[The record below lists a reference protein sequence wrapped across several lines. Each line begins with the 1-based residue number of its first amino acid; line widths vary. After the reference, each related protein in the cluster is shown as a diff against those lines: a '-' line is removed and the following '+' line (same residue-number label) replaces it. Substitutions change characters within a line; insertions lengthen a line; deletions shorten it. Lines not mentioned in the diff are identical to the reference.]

1 MQNLEIR
8 EQDGKRVIT
17 GYVNV
22 PNKLSNPLK
31 DKNGKIFVET
41 VETGVFAKAINEA
54 REKGK
59 NIPLMFRHKD
69 IISDNVEICED
80 EVGVKFTAYDVRE
93 DIFNQIQNDGGKINC
108 SFGFTP
114 IKEKVIDISKN
125 LYKRI
130 LEEINLLEITITPY
144 PAYNSSVAY
153 TELREEGE
161 DEMELR
167 ELLELREELDKKIEE
182 LTDKEL
188 EEEKKDEKED
198 KVEKPIEEKIAEID
212 VQIAEEEVN
221 EKEKEKESIEHEIA
235 QKRLILEKAK
245 MQLELIKLKAE

>member
-8 EQDGKRVIT
+8 EQDGVYKIG
-17 GYVNV
+17 GYINATER
-22 PNKLSNPLK
+22 NSNILK
-31 DKNGKIFVET
+31 DKEGRKFIEKVRVGAF
-41 VETGVFAKAINEA
+41 KEA
-54 REKGK
+54 LEDAEKENRE
-59 NIPLMFRHKD
+59 IPLMYRHKKL
-69 IISDNVEICED
+69 ITKNVEL
-80 EVGVKFTAYDVRE
+80 RE
-93 DIFNQIQNDGGKINC
+93 DNIGLRFEAEVDEDTYNMVKDNNLQC
-108 SFGFTP
+108 SFGFVP
-114 IKEKVIDISKN
+114 LKENIKNITLGFYE
-125 LYKRI
+125 R
-130 LEEINLLEITITPY
+130 LLEKIKLLEVTITPL
-144 PAYNSSVAY
+144 PAYNGSLV
-153 TELREEGE
+153 ECREGE

-198 KVEKPIEEKIAEID
+198 EVEKPIERKIAEID

-221 EKEKEKESIEHEIA
+221 EKEHEIA

>member
-8 EQDGKRVIT
+8 EQDGVYKIG
-17 GYVNV
+17 GYINATER
-22 PNKLSNPLK
+22 NSNILK
-31 DKNGKIFVET
+31 DKEGRKFIEKVRAGAF
-41 VETGVFAKAINEA
+41 KEA
-54 REKGK
+54 LEDAEKENRE
-59 NIPLMFRHKD
+59 IPLMYRHKKL
-69 IISDNVEICED
+69 ITKNVEL
-80 EVGVKFTAYDVRE
+80 RE
-93 DIFNQIQNDGGKINC
+93 DNIGLRFEAEVDEDTYNMVKDNNLQC
-108 SFGFTP
+108 SFGFVP
-114 IKEKVIDISKN
+114 LKENIKNITLGFYE
-125 LYKRI
+125 R
-130 LEEINLLEITITPY
+130 LLEKIKLLEVTITPL
-144 PAYNSSVAY
+144 PAYNGSLV
-153 TELREEGE
+153 ECREGE

-198 KVEKPIEEKIAEID
+198 EVEKPIKEKIAEID

-235 QKRLILEKAK
+235 QKRMILEKAK

>member
-8 EQDGKRVIT
+8 EQDGVYKIG
-17 GYVNV
+17 GYINATER
-22 PNKLSNPLK
+22 NSNILK
-31 DKNGKIFVET
+31 DKEGRKFIEKVRAGAF
-41 VETGVFAKAINEA
+41 KEA
-54 REKGK
+54 LEDAEKENRE
-59 NIPLMFRHKD
+59 IPLMYRHKKL
-69 IISDNVEICED
+69 ITKNVEL
-80 EVGVKFTAYDVRE
+80 RE
-93 DIFNQIQNDGGKINC
+93 DNIGLRFEAEVDEDTYNMVKDNNLQC
-108 SFGFTP
+108 SFGFVP
-114 IKEKVIDISKN
+114 LKENIKNITLGFYE
-125 LYKRI
+125 R
-130 LEEINLLEITITPY
+130 LLEKIRLLEVTITPL
-144 PAYNSSVAY
+144 PAYNGSLV
-153 TELREEGE
+153 ECREEE

-198 KVEKPIEEKIAEID
+198 EVEKPIEEKIAEID

-221 EKEKEKESIEHEIA
+221 EKEKEVA